1 MVRWPDPRRFTHR
14 LARRRPMAAL
24 PSGAPGPGLGPPFAR
39 SRAAVL
45 LCLLLAAGC
54 EAARAGSVLDRVH
67 ATRTLRVCLS
77 LNDGGITYRDPR
89 TGEARGIDVD
99 LSAAFAAD
107 LDAQIVTVDTSFAT
121 FTTDLLADRCDI
133 AMLAV
138 AATQA
143 RRATLRFS
151 RPYLMSGIVGVA
163 SRGSEV
169 VSNWNDIDRP
179 GVRIGV
185 QRGSQIEPLLRDT
198 LKHATVVVLDSRQN
212 REDELQAGRLDV
224 LLAGLPYAYRLLEN
238 AEWARIVA
246 PPKPFHPMPYAY
258 AVRPGDDAWLAT
270 VDAFVARIQR
280 DGRLAAAARRHHLT
294 EVMLLQ

>member
-1 MVRWPDPRRFTHR
+1 MVCWPDPRRIMLR
-14 LARRRPMAAL
+14 LARRGPAPAV
-24 PSGAPGPGLGPPFAR
+24 PPGAPCTLAVL
-39 SRAAVL
+39 RAAVL
-45 LCLLLAAGC
+45 LCLLLAVCAT
-54 EAARAGSVLDRVH
+54 ARAGSVLERVH

-107 LDAQIVTVDTSFAT
+107 LDAQLVTIDTSIAT
-121 FTTDLLADRCDI
+121 FTADLLANRCDI

-138 AATQA
+138 AATPA
-143 RRATLRFS
+143 RRALLRFS
-151 RPYLMSGIVGVA
+151 RPYLTSGVVGIA

-169 VSNWNDIDRP
+169 VSNWNDIDQP
-179 GVRIGV
+179 GVRVGV
-185 QRGSQIEPLLRDT
+185 QRGSQIEPLLRQT
-198 LKHATVVVLDSRQN
+198 LKHASVVVLDGRQN
-212 REDELQAGRLDV
+212 REDELLAGRLDV

-238 AEWARIVA
+238 ADWARVVA

-294 EVMLLQ
+294 EVTLLQ